1 MEFSMFSRNAILY
14 AALFIAGLVLLL
26 WGANAFDSFSSEVS
40 RTFDGAP
47 TNKSIALLV
56 GGGLLAAVGIAGLIA
71 MMTRRRS

>member
-1 MEFSMFSRNAILY
+1 MELPMVPRNTLLY
-14 AALFIAGLVLLL
+14 AALVVGGLILLL

-47 TNKSIALLV
+47 SNKSIALLV

-71 MMTRRRS
+71 MMSRRRS